1 MRFAHYLVFIYF
13 CARYMYLLPRDTQR
27 NLHFYAPFASPARRS
42 GSGSEGLPPFLCIWE
57 MLDVNDWVTAEYV

>member
-1 MRFAHYLVFIYF
+1 
-13 CARYMYLLPRDTQR
+13 MYLLPRDTQR

-57 MLDVNDWVTAEYV
+57 MLDVNDWVTAEYAYFKAPEECPFLKKL